1 MLARMSPCRYGSE
14 GISGNSYS
22 WSGYRVVQQVKC
34 DDVST
39 PRKAIWIATQ
49 QRSVDLLDT
58 VIHELLH
65 AALPDL
71 CEETILETATDLAK
85 ILTRLGA
92 KLELPSP
99 TNDPRPYLTQKTC
112 RGGHG
117 FAPCLPHRW
126 PEWNPSDQEHRDF
139 RRILKNMNYED
150 LDEAML
156 QVKVNYSSKIP
167 QLKWIVTAYHR
178 LRDERQKGQDS
189 QSAQRADEAQ
199 AAELRQVESERQECM
214 SRLQAL
220 SHQDLNRA
228 IDLAESRHRKIL
240 GSFSSRDLLR
250 MSWLSRFAVLFE
262 LDQVGDV
269 RHPFPAD

>member
-1 MLARMSPCRYGSE
+1 L
-14 GISGNSYS
+14 SY
-22 WSGYRVVQQVKC
+22 QAPP
-34 DDVST
+34 T
-39 PRKAIWIATQ
+39 TQ
-49 QRSVDLLDT
+49 D
-58 VIHELLH
+58 
-65 AALPDL
+65 LPDPK
-71 CEETILETATDLAK
+71 DMQGW
-85 ILTRLGA
+85 TRIRTL
-92 KLELPSP
+92 
-99 TNDPRPYLTQKTC
+99 
-112 RGGHG
+112 
-117 FAPCLPHRW
+117 FAHRW

-240 GSFSSRDLLR
+240 GPFSSRDLLR

-262 LDQVGDV
+262 LDQVAMYDT
-269 RHPFPAD
+269 PSPLTDESM